1 MKDFKFKIR
10 GNTYNVEIIDVEKN
24 IAKIEVNGTPYVVEI
39 ENEIKTSKTPTL
51 VRKKPKLEK
60 PKKPESA
67 SKLSQIK
74 APLPGNILEIKV
86 KVGDEVNKGDT
97 LLVMEAM
104 KMENNILADTNGKVS
119 KILVNT
125 GDAVL
130 QNDLLIELS

>member
-10 GNTYNVEIIDVEKN
+10 GNKYNVEIIDVEKN
-24 IAKIEVNGTPYVVEI
+24 IAKLEVNGTPYIVEI

-51 VRKKPKLEK
+51 VRKRPKLEE
-60 PKKPESA
+60 PKTPKSE

-74 APLPGNILEIKV
+74 APLPGNIFEIKV
-86 KVGDEVNKGDT
+86 KVGDEVKKGDP